1 MDKTI
6 TIDGRDI
13 TFRATARTPRLYRML
28 TGRDMIL
35 DMTKLRK
42 SFTEAK
48 KNKDKKEKKEDNS
61 GTFGGLSTS
70 DLIIFEDS
78 AYVMARHANPDMKEQ
93 TADEW
98 LDTFNMF
105 DIFDILPELMDL
117 WNLNNAT
124 TSTPKKK

>member
-1 MDKTI
+1 MDKTM
-6 TIDGRDI
+6 TIDGREI

-28 TGRDMIL
+28 TGRDMII
-35 DMTKLRK
+35 DMSKLRK
-42 SFTEAK
+42 SFIEAQ
-48 KNKDKKEKKEDNS
+48 KNKKKENDEDVS

-78 AYVMARHANPDMKEQ
+78 AYVMARHANPDIEQQ
-93 TADEW
+93 TADDW

-105 DIFDILPELMDL
+105 DIYDILPEIMDL

-124 TSTPKKK
+124 TSEPKKK